1 MYFKKTILTRW
12 MQLVFSSKFWS
23 VRVFF
28 DRKIYW
34 EQEKLELKTVLDTF
48 FAPFHSTKNTRTD
61 VFKKNLLITLL
72 FFLIFA
78 GSGFSQT
85 LSLKEAIKTGL
96 ENYGSIKAKNNYTS
110 ASRETLKQ
118 SRRDYLPNLNL
129 SAQQDYGTING
140 QNGALYGF
148 NGLGTASSGP
158 ALADQN
164 WNSAFGALYLVNMNW
179 DFFTFGKT
187 QEKINLAKIDVQA
200 KEKDLDQEKF
210 QQQIK
215 ISAAYLNLLASQRL
229 LISQQ
234 KNLSR
239 AEVFKR
245 TAVARVKNGLL
256 AGVDSTLATAEVSKA
271 KIALNLAKN
280 FVKEQNNK
288 LVDLM
293 GVAPQDFVTDTL
305 FVNQIPKAIITA
317 DKTSDSLHPLLQ
329 FYKTKIDY
337 SNQQAKLYK
346 RFYYPTMSA
355 FGVLQTRAS
364 GFNPDYITN
373 QNSFSRNYW
382 DGVNPDRSNYLVGI
396 GISWNL
402 TTPFRMSKQVSA
414 QKYVSQALQEEYN
427 QADRELKSQLALA
440 DDKIKVTLD
449 NYAEAPIQVKAAQQ
463 AYLQKSTLYK
473 NGLTDLTDL
482 TQTIFTLN
490 RAEIDRDIV
499 NNNVW
504 QSFLLKVAATGNF
517 DLFINEF

>member
-1 MYFKKTILTRW
+1 MYFKK
-12 MQLVFSSKFWS
+12 
-23 VRVFF
+23 
-28 DRKIYW
+28 
-34 EQEKLELKTVLDTF
+34 
-48 FAPFHSTKNTRTD
+48 
-61 VFKKNLLITLL
+61 ITLL

-78 GSGFSQT
+78 SIGYSQT

-96 ENYGSIKAKNNYTS
+96 ENYGSIRAKNNYTN
-110 ASRETLKQ
+110 ASKETLKQ

-129 SAQQDYGTING
+129 SAQQDYGTVNG
-140 QNGALYGF
+140 QNGPLYGF
-148 NGLGTASSGP
+148 GGLGVASSGLP
-158 ALADQN
+158 LPQQN

-187 QEKINLAKIDVQA
+187 QEKINLSKIDVQA
-200 KEKDLDQEKF
+200 KEKDLEQEKF
-210 QQQIK
+210 QQEIK

-239 AEVFKR
+239 AEVFKK

-293 GVAPQDFVTDTL
+293 GVAPQDFVADTL
-305 FVNQIPKAIITA
+305 FVTQIPKELVKENTA
-317 DKTSDSLHPLLQ
+317 TDSLHPLLQ

-337 SNQQAKLYK
+337 SNQQVKLYK

-364 GFNPDYITN
+364 GFE
-373 QNSFSRNYW
+373 NSYATDQHAFSRNYW

-396 GISWNL
+396 GITWNL
-402 TTPFRMSKQVSA
+402 TTPFRSSKQVSA
-414 QKYVSQALQEEYN
+414 QKFVSQALQEEYN
-427 QADRELKSQLALA
+427 QADRELKSQLTFAE
-440 DDKIKVTLD
+440 DKIKITMD
-449 NYAEAPIQVKAAQQ
+449 NYVEAPIQVDAAKR
-463 AYLQKSTLYK
+463 AYIQKSTLYK

-482 TQTIFTLN
+482 TQTIYTLN

-504 QSFLLKVAATGNF
+504 QSYLLKVAATGNF

>member
-1 MYFKKTILTRW
+1 MYFKK
-12 MQLVFSSKFWS
+12 
-23 VRVFF
+23 
-28 DRKIYW
+28 
-34 EQEKLELKTVLDTF
+34 
-48 FAPFHSTKNTRTD
+48 
-61 VFKKNLLITLL
+61 ITLL
-72 FFLIFA
+72 FFLICA
-78 GSGFSQT
+78 SSGFSQT
-85 LSLKEAIKTGL
+85 LSLKEAITTGL
-96 ENYGSIKAKNNYTS
+96 ENYGSIRAKSNYSS
-110 ASRETLKQ
+110 ASKETLKQ

-158 ALADQN
+158 TLPDQN

-187 QEKINLAKIDVQA
+187 KEKINLAKIDVQT
-200 KEKDLDQEKF
+200 KERDLNQEKF
-210 QQQIK
+210 QQEIK

-234 KNLSR
+234 KNLYR
-239 AEVFKR
+239 AEVFKK
-245 TAVARVKNGLL
+245 TAAARVKNGLL

-293 GVAPQDFVTDTL
+293 GVAPQDFVADTL
-305 FVNQIPKAIITA
+305 FVTQIPKELLVSE
-317 DKTSDSLHPLLQ
+317 KTTDSLHPLLQ
-329 FYKTKIDY
+329 LYKTRIDY

-346 RFYYPTMSA
+346 RFYYPTMTA

-364 GFNPDYITN
+364 GFESNYGTDQTA
-373 QNSFSRNYW
+373 FSRNYW

-402 TTPFRMSKQVSA
+402 TTPFRVSKQVSA

-427 QADRELKSQLALA
+427 QADRELKSQLSFA
-440 DDKIKVTLD
+440 DDKIKITLD
-449 NYAEAPIQVKAAQQ
+449 NYAEAPIQVDAAKR
-463 AYLQKSTLYK
+463 AYIQKSTLYK

-482 TQTIFTLN
+482 TQTIYTLN

-504 QSFLLKVAATGNF
+504 QSYLLKVAAKGNF

>member
-1 MYFKKTILTRW
+1 MYFKK
-12 MQLVFSSKFWS
+12 
-23 VRVFF
+23 
-28 DRKIYW
+28 
-34 EQEKLELKTVLDTF
+34 
-48 FAPFHSTKNTRTD
+48 
-61 VFKKNLLITLL
+61 ITLL
-72 FFLIFA
+72 FFLILA
-78 GSGFSQT
+78 SVGYSQT

-96 ENYGSIKAKNNYTS
+96 ENYGSIRAKNNFTN
-110 ASRETLKQ
+110 ASKETLKQ

-129 SAQQDYGTING
+129 SAQQDYGTVNG
-140 QNGALYGF
+140 QNGPLYGF
-148 NGLGTASSGP
+148 GGLGVASSGLP
-158 ALADQN
+158 LPEQN

-179 DFFTFGKT
+179 DFFTFGKIK
-187 QEKINLAKIDVQA
+187 EKINLSKIDVQA
-200 KEKDLDQEKF
+200 KENDLNQEKF

-245 TAVARVKNGLL
+245 TAAARVKNGLL

-305 FVNQIPKAIITA
+305 FVTQIPKELIQRNAT
-317 DKTSDSLHPLLQ
+317 TDSLHPLLQ
-329 FYKTKIDY
+329 LYKTRIDY
-337 SNQQAKLYK
+337 SNQQVKLYK
-346 RFYYPTMSA
+346 RFYYPTMTA

-364 GFNPDYITN
+364 GFENSYASD
-373 QNSFSRNYW
+373 QNAFSRNYW
-382 DGVNPDRSNYLVGI
+382 DGVNPDRSNYLLGVGI
-396 GISWNL
+396 TWNI
-402 TTPFRMSKQVSA
+402 TTPFRSSKQVSA
-414 QKYVSQALQEEYN
+414 QKFVSQALQEEYN
-427 QADRELKSQLALA
+427 QADRELKSQLNFAE
-440 DDKIKVTLD
+440 DKIRITLE
-449 NYAEAPIQVKAAQQ
+449 NYAEAPIQVDAAKR

-482 TQTIFTLN
+482 TQTIYVLN

>member
-1 MYFKKTILTRW
+1 MYFKK
-12 MQLVFSSKFWS
+12 
-23 VRVFF
+23 
-28 DRKIYW
+28 
-34 EQEKLELKTVLDTF
+34 
-48 FAPFHSTKNTRTD
+48 
-61 VFKKNLLITLL
+61 ITLL
-72 FFLIFA
+72 VFLIFA
-78 GSGFSQT
+78 CGSYAQT

-96 ENYGSIKAKNNYTS
+96 ENYGSIKAKSNYTN
-110 ASRETLKQ
+110 ASRESLKQ
-118 SRRDYLPNLNL
+118 SKRDYLPNLNL
-129 SAQQDYGTING
+129 SAQQDYGTVNG
-140 QNGALYGF
+140 QNGPLYGF
-148 NGLGTASSGP
+148 GGLGVASSGLP
-158 ALADQN
+158 LPQQN

-187 QEKINLAKIDVQA
+187 QERINLAKIDVQA
-200 KEKDLDQEKF
+200 KEKDLKQEQF
-210 QQQIK
+210 QQEIK

-239 AEVFKR
+239 AEIFKK

-280 FVKEQNNK
+280 FVKEQNSK

-293 GVAPQDFVTDTL
+293 GVAPQDFATDTL
-305 FVNQIPKAIITA
+305 FVNQIPKQLLTGIA
-317 DKTSDSLHPLLQ
+317 SDSLHPLLQ
-329 FYKTKIDY
+329 LYKTKIDY
-337 SNQQAKLYK
+337 SNQQVNVYK
-346 RFYYPTMSA
+346 RFYYPTMTA

-364 GFNPDYITN
+364 GFDSAYASDQTA
-373 QNSFSRNYW
+373 FTRNYW
-382 DGVNPDRSNYLVGI
+382 DGVNPDRTNYLVGI
-396 GISWNL
+396 GITWNL
-402 TTPFRMSKQVSA
+402 TTPFRMSRQVSA
-414 QKYVSQALQEEYN
+414 QKYVSQGLQEEYN

-440 DDKIKVTLD
+440 DDKIKITLD
-449 NYAEAPIQVKAAQQ
+449 NYAEAPIQVNAAQK

-473 NGLTDLTDL
+473 NGLTDLTDI
-482 TQTIFTLN
+482 TQTLYTLN

>member
-1 MYFKKTILTRW
+1 MYFKKI
-12 MQLVFSSKFWS
+12 
-23 VRVFF
+23 
-28 DRKIYW
+28 
-34 EQEKLELKTVLDTF
+34 TF
-48 FAPFHSTKNTRTD
+48 
-61 VFKKNLLITLL
+61 L

-78 GSGFSQT
+78 SIGYSQT
-85 LSLKEAIKTGL
+85 LSLKEALKTGL
-96 ENYGSIKAKNNYTS
+96 ENYGSIKAKNNYAS

-129 SAQQDYGTING
+129 SAQQDYGTVNG
-140 QNGALYGF
+140 QNGPLYGF
-148 NGLGTASSGP
+148 GGLGVASSGLP
-158 ALADQN
+158 LPEQN

-187 QEKINLAKIDVQA
+187 QEKINLSKIDVRA
-200 KEKDLDQEKF
+200 KEKDLKQEKF
-210 QQQIK
+210 QQEIK

-234 KNLSR
+234 KNLAR
-239 AEVFKR
+239 AEVFKK
-245 TAVARVKNGLL
+245 TAAARVKNGLL

-293 GVAPQDFVTDTL
+293 GVASQDFVTDTL
-305 FVNQIPKAIITA
+305 FVNQIPKELVNNNIAT
-317 DKTSDSLHPLLQ
+317 DSLHPLLQ
-329 FYKTKIDY
+329 LYKTKIDY
-337 SNQQAKLYK
+337 SNQQVKLYK

-355 FGVLQTRAS
+355 FGILQTRAS
-364 GFNPDYITN
+364 GFDSSYAVDQTAFN
-373 QNSFSRNYW
+373 RNYW
-382 DGVNPDRSNYLVGI
+382 NGVNPDRSNYLIGI
-396 GISWNL
+396 GITWNL
-402 TTPFRMSKQVSA
+402 TTPFRSSKQVSA
-414 QKYVSQALQEEYN
+414 QKFVSQALQEEYN
-427 QADRELKSQLALA
+427 QADRELKSQLVFAE
-440 DDKIKVTLD
+440 DKIKITLD
-449 NYAEAPIQVKAAQQ
+449 NYAEAPIQVKAAAQ

-482 TQTIFTLN
+482 TQTIYTLN

>member
-12 MQLVFSSKFWS
+12 MQLVFSSKFSS

-28 DRKIYW
+28 DRKIYLK
-34 EQEKLELKTVLDTF
+34 QEKLELKTVLDTF

-78 GSGFSQT
+78 AIGYSQT

-200 KEKDLDQEKF
+200 KEKDLNQEKF

-317 DKTSDSLHPLLQ
+317 DKASDSLHPLLQ

-337 SNQQAKLYK
+337 SNQQVKLYK

-364 GFNPDYITN
+364 GFNPDYITD

-449 NYAEAPIQVKAAQQ
+449 NYDEAPIQVKAAQQ

>member
-1 MYFKKTILTRW
+1 MYFKK
-12 MQLVFSSKFWS
+12 
-23 VRVFF
+23 
-28 DRKIYW
+28 
-34 EQEKLELKTVLDTF
+34 
-48 FAPFHSTKNTRTD
+48 
-61 VFKKNLLITLL
+61 ITLL
-72 FFLIFA
+72 VFLIFA
-78 GSGFSQT
+78 CGSYAQT

-96 ENYGSIKAKNNYTS
+96 ENYGSIKAKSNYTN
-110 ASRETLKQ
+110 ASRESLKQ
-118 SRRDYLPNLNL
+118 SKRDYLPNLNL
-129 SAQQDYGTING
+129 SAQQDYGTVNG
-140 QNGALYGF
+140 QNGPLYGF
-148 NGLGTASSGP
+148 GGLGVASSGLP
-158 ALADQN
+158 LPQQN

-187 QEKINLAKIDVQA
+187 QERINLAKIDVQA
-200 KEKDLDQEKF
+200 KEKDLKQEQF
-210 QQQIK
+210 QQEIK

-239 AEVFKR
+239 AEIFKK

-280 FVKEQNNK
+280 FVKEQNSK

-293 GVAPQDFVTDTL
+293 GVAPQDFITDTL
-305 FVNQIPKAIITA
+305 FVNQIPKQLLTGVA
-317 DKTSDSLHPLLQ
+317 SDSLHPLLQ
-329 FYKTKIDY
+329 LYKTKIDY
-337 SNQQAKLYK
+337 SNQQVNVYK
-346 RFYYPTMSA
+346 RFYYPTMTA

-364 GFNPDYITN
+364 GFDSAYASDQTA
-373 QNSFSRNYW
+373 FTRNYW
-382 DGVNPDRSNYLVGI
+382 DGVNPDRTNYLVGI
-396 GISWNL
+396 GITWNL
-402 TTPFRMSKQVSA
+402 TTPFRMSRQVSA
-414 QKYVSQALQEEYN
+414 QKYVSQGLQEEYN

-440 DDKIKVTLD
+440 DDKIKITLD
-449 NYAEAPIQVKAAQQ
+449 NYAEAPIQVNAAQK

-473 NGLTDLTDL
+473 NGLTDLTDI
-482 TQTIFTLN
+482 TQTLYTLN

>member
-1 MYFKKTILTRW
+1 MYFKK
-12 MQLVFSSKFWS
+12 
-23 VRVFF
+23 
-28 DRKIYW
+28 
-34 EQEKLELKTVLDTF
+34 
-48 FAPFHSTKNTRTD
+48 
-61 VFKKNLLITLL
+61 ITLFL
-72 FFLIFA
+72 FLIFA
-78 GSGFSQT
+78 SSGFSQT
-85 LSLKEAIKTGL
+85 LSLKEALKIGL
-96 ENYGSIKAKNNYTS
+96 ENYGSIKAKSNYS
-110 ASRETLKQ
+110 NASQETLKQ
-118 SRRDYLPNLNL
+118 SKRDYLPNLNL

-158 ALADQN
+158 ALAEQN

-187 QEKINLAKIDVQA
+187 QEKINLAKVDVQI
-200 KEKDLDQEKF
+200 KEKDLNQEKF

-215 ISAAYLNLLASQRL
+215 ISSAYLNLLASQRL

-239 AEVFKR
+239 AEVFKK

-271 KIALNLAKN
+271 KIALNLARN

-293 GVAPQDFVTDTL
+293 GVAPQDFIADTL
-305 FVNQIPKAIITA
+305 FVNQIPKQLAFEEKA
-317 DKTSDSLHPLLQ
+317 PDSLHPLLQ
-329 FYKTKIDY
+329 LYKTKVDY
-337 SNQQAKLYK
+337 SNQQVKLYK
-346 RFYYPTMSA
+346 RFYYPTMTA

-364 GFNPDYITN
+364 GFETGYAVDQTA
-373 QNSFSRNYW
+373 FTRNYW
-382 DGVNPDRSNYLVGI
+382 DGVNPDRSNYLVGV
-396 GISWNL
+396 GITWNL

-414 QKYVSQALQEEYN
+414 QKFISEALKEEYN
-427 QADRELKSQLALA
+427 QADRELKSQLTFAN
-440 DDKIKVTLD
+440 DKIKITLE
-449 NYAEAPIQVKAAQQ
+449 NYAEAPIQVNAAQK

-482 TQTIFTLN
+482 TQTMFTLN
-490 RAEIDRDIV
+490 RAEIDRDII

-504 QSFLLKVAATGNF
+504 QSYLLKVAATGNF
-517 DLFINEF
+517 DLFTNEF

>member
-1 MYFKKTILTRW
+1 MYFKK
-12 MQLVFSSKFWS
+12 
-23 VRVFF
+23 
-28 DRKIYW
+28 
-34 EQEKLELKTVLDTF
+34 
-48 FAPFHSTKNTRTD
+48 
-61 VFKKNLLITLL
+61 ITLL

-78 GSGFSQT
+78 SIGYSQT

-96 ENYGSIKAKNNYTS
+96 ENYGSIRAKNNYTN
-110 ASRETLKQ
+110 ASKETLKQ

-129 SAQQDYGTING
+129 SAQQDYGTVNG
-140 QNGALYGF
+140 QNGPLYGF
-148 NGLGTASSGP
+148 GGLGVASSGLP
-158 ALADQN
+158 LPQQN

-187 QEKINLAKIDVQA
+187 QEKINLSKIDVQA
-200 KEKDLDQEKF
+200 KEKDLEQEKF
-210 QQQIK
+210 QQEIK

-239 AEVFKR
+239 AEVFKK

-293 GVAPQDFVTDTL
+293 GVAPQDFAADTL
-305 FVNQIPKAIITA
+305 FVTQIPKELVKENTA
-317 DKTSDSLHPLLQ
+317 TDSLHPLLQ

-337 SNQQAKLYK
+337 SNQQVKLYK

-364 GFNPDYITN
+364 GFE
-373 QNSFSRNYW
+373 NSYATDQHAFSRNYW

-396 GISWNL
+396 GITWNL
-402 TTPFRMSKQVSA
+402 TTPFRSSKQVSA
-414 QKYVSQALQEEYN
+414 QKFVSQALQEEYN
-427 QADRELKSQLALA
+427 QADRELKSQLTFAE
-440 DDKIKVTLD
+440 DKIKITMD
-449 NYAEAPIQVKAAQQ
+449 NYAEAPIQVDAAKR
-463 AYLQKSTLYK
+463 AYIQKSTLYK

-482 TQTIFTLN
+482 TQTIYTLN

-499 NNNVW
+499 NNNV
-504 QSFLLKVAATGNF
+504 
-517 DLFINEF
+517 

>member
-1 MYFKKTILTRW
+1 MKTT
-12 MQLVFSSKFWS
+12 
-23 VRVFF
+23 VRS
-28 DRKIYW
+28 
-34 EQEKLELKTVLDTF
+34 EQKT
-48 FAPFHSTKNTRTD
+48 
-61 VFKKNLLITLL
+61 
-72 FFLIFA
+72 
-78 GSGFSQT
+78 
-85 LSLKEAIKTGL
+85 
-96 ENYGSIKAKNNYTS
+96 NYTN
-110 ASRETLKQ
+110 ASKETLKQ

-129 SAQQDYGTING
+129 SAQQDYGTVNG
-140 QNGALYGF
+140 QNGPLYGF
-148 NGLGTASSGP
+148 GGLGVASSGLP
-158 ALADQN
+158 LPEQN

-179 DFFTFGKT
+179 DFFTFGKMK
-187 QEKINLAKIDVQA
+187 EKINLSKIDVQA
-200 KEKDLDQEKF
+200 KEKDLEQEKF
-210 QQQIK
+210 QQEIK

-234 KNLSR
+234 KNLDR
-239 AEVFKR
+239 AEIFKK

-271 KIALNLAKN
+271 KIALNLARN

-305 FVNQIPKAIITA
+305 FVTQIPKELIKGNAA
-317 DKTSDSLHPLLQ
+317 NDSLHPLLQ
-329 FYKTKIDY
+329 FYKTRIDY
-337 SNQQAKLYK
+337 SNQQVKLFK

-364 GFNPDYITN
+364 GFENSYATD
-373 QNSFSRNYW
+373 QNAFSRNYW
-382 DGVNPDRSNYLVGI
+382 DGVNPDRTNYLIGVGI
-396 GISWNL
+396 TWNL
-402 TTPFRMSKQVSA
+402 TTPFRSSKQVSA
-414 QKYVSQALQEEYN
+414 QKFVSQALQEEYN
-427 QADRELKSQLALA
+427 QADRDLKSQLNFAE
-440 DDKIKVTLD
+440 DKIKITLE
-449 NYAEAPIQVKAAQQ
+449 NYAEAPIQVDAAKR

-482 TQTIFTLN
+482 TQTMYVLN

>member
-1 MYFKKTILTRW
+1 MYFKK
-12 MQLVFSSKFWS
+12 
-23 VRVFF
+23 
-28 DRKIYW
+28 
-34 EQEKLELKTVLDTF
+34 
-48 FAPFHSTKNTRTD
+48 
-61 VFKKNLLITLL
+61 ITLF

-78 GSGFSQT
+78 TAVFSQT
-85 LSLKEAIKTGL
+85 LSLKEALKTGL
-96 ENYGSIKAKNNYTS
+96 ENYGSIKAKHNYSS
-110 ASRETLKQ
+110 ASQETLKQ
-118 SRRDYLPNLNL
+118 SKRDYLPNLNL

-158 ALADQN
+158 ALQEQN

-187 QEKINLAKIDVQA
+187 QEKINLTKADVQI
-200 KEKDLDQEKF
+200 KEKDLNQEKF

-215 ISAAYLNLLASQRL
+215 IAAAYLNLLASQRL

-239 AEVFKR
+239 AEVFKK
-245 TAVARVKNGLL
+245 TAATRVKNGLL
-256 AGVDSTLATAEVSKA
+256 AGVDSTLAAAEVSKA
-271 KIALNLAKN
+271 KIALNLARN

-293 GVAPQDFVTDTL
+293 GTAPQDFIADTL
-305 FVNQIPKAIITA
+305 FVNQIPKQLAFAEKAT
-317 DKTSDSLHPLLQ
+317 DSLHPLLQ
-329 FYKTKIDY
+329 WYKTKVDY
-337 SNQQAKLYK
+337 SNQQTKLYK
-346 RFYYPTMSA
+346 RFYYPTMTA

-364 GFNPDYITN
+364 GFETGYAVDQTA
-373 QNSFSRNYW
+373 FTRNYW

-402 TTPFRMSKQVSA
+402 TTPFRMNKQVKA
-414 QKYVSQALQEEYN
+414 QKFVTQALQEEYN
-427 QADRELKSQLALA
+427 QADRELKSQLNFAE
-440 DDKIKVTLD
+440 DKIKITLE
-449 NYAEAPIQVKAAQQ
+449 NYAEAPIQVNAAQK

-482 TQTIFTLN
+482 TQTIYTLN
-490 RAEIDRDIV
+490 RAEIDRDII

-504 QSFLLKVAATGNF
+504 QSYLLKVAATGNF
-517 DLFINEF
+517 DLFANEF

>member
-1 MYFKKTILTRW
+1 MYFKKIIL
-12 MQLVFSSKFWS
+12 
-23 VRVFF
+23 
-28 DRKIYW
+28 
-34 EQEKLELKTVLDTF
+34 
-48 FAPFHSTKNTRTD
+48 
-61 VFKKNLLITLL
+61 LL
-72 FFLIFA
+72 FVIFA
-78 GSGFSQT
+78 ATGYSQT

-96 ENYGSIKAKNNYTS
+96 ENYGSIKAKNSYS
-110 ASRETLKQ
+110 KASQETFKQ
-118 SRRDYLPNLNL
+118 SKRDYLPNLNL

-158 ALADQN
+158 ALPEQN

-179 DFFTFGKT
+179 DFFTFGKA
-187 QEKINLAKIDVQA
+187 QEKINLAKADVQV
-200 KEKDLDQEKF
+200 KEKDLNQEKF
-210 QQQIK
+210 QQEIR
-215 ISAAYLNLLASQRL
+215 ISSAYLNLLASQRL

-239 AEVFKR
+239 AEVFKK

-271 KIALNLAKN
+271 KIALNLARN

-293 GVAPQDFVTDTL
+293 GVAPQDFITDTL
-305 FVNQIPKAIITA
+305 FVNQIPKQLAFA
-317 DKTSDSLHPLLQ
+317 EKVPDSLHPLLQ
-329 FYKTKIDY
+329 LYKTKTDY
-337 SNQQAKLYK
+337 SNQQTKLYK

-355 FGVLQTRAS
+355 FGVMQTRAS
-364 GFNPDYITN
+364 GFNTGYAIDQTA
-373 QNSFSRNYW
+373 FTRNYW

-402 TTPFRMSKQVSA
+402 TTPFRMSKQVQA
-414 QKYVSQALQEEYN
+414 QKYVTEALQEEYN
-427 QADRELKSQLALA
+427 QADRELKSQLNFAN
-440 DDKIKVTLD
+440 DKIKITLE
-449 NYAEAPIQVKAAQQ
+449 NYAEAPIQVNAAQR
-463 AYLQKSTLYK
+463 AYVQKSTLYK

-482 TQTIFTLN
+482 TQTMFTLN

>member
-1 MYFKKTILTRW
+1 MYFKK
-12 MQLVFSSKFWS
+12 
-23 VRVFF
+23 
-28 DRKIYW
+28 
-34 EQEKLELKTVLDTF
+34 
-48 FAPFHSTKNTRTD
+48 
-61 VFKKNLLITLL
+61 ITLL

-78 GSGFSQT
+78 SIGYSQT

-96 ENYGSIKAKNNYTS
+96 ENYGSIRAKNNYTN
-110 ASRETLKQ
+110 ASKETLKQ

-129 SAQQDYGTING
+129 SAQQDYGTVNG
-140 QNGALYGF
+140 QNGPLYGF
-148 NGLGTASSGP
+148 GGLGVASSGLP
-158 ALADQN
+158 LPQQN

-187 QEKINLAKIDVQA
+187 QEKINLSKIDVQA
-200 KEKDLDQEKF
+200 KEKDLEQEKF
-210 QQQIK
+210 QQEIK

-239 AEVFKR
+239 AEVFKK

-293 GVAPQDFVTDTL
+293 GVAPQDFAADTL
-305 FVNQIPKAIITA
+305 FVTQIPKELVKENTA
-317 DKTSDSLHPLLQ
+317 TDSLHPLLQ

-337 SNQQAKLYK
+337 SNQQVKLYK

-364 GFNPDYITN
+364 GFE
-373 QNSFSRNYW
+373 NSYATDQHAFSRNYW

-396 GISWNL
+396 GITWNL
-402 TTPFRMSKQVSA
+402 TTPFRSSKQVSA
-414 QKYVSQALQEEYN
+414 QKFVSQALQEEYN
-427 QADRELKSQLALA
+427 QADRELKSQLTFAE
-440 DDKIKVTLD
+440 DKIKITMD
-449 NYAEAPIQVKAAQQ
+449 NYAETPIQVDAAKR
-463 AYLQKSTLYK
+463 AYIQKSTLYK

-482 TQTIFTLN
+482 TQTIYTLN

-504 QSFLLKVAATGNF
+504 QSYLLKVAATGNF

>member
-1 MYFKKTILTRW
+1 MYFKK
-12 MQLVFSSKFWS
+12 
-23 VRVFF
+23 
-28 DRKIYW
+28 
-34 EQEKLELKTVLDTF
+34 
-48 FAPFHSTKNTRTD
+48 
-61 VFKKNLLITLL
+61 ITLL
-72 FFLIFA
+72 FLLIFA
-78 GSGFSQT
+78 SIGYAQT
-85 LSLKEAIKTGL
+85 LSLKEAVKTGL
-96 ENYGSIKAKNNYTS
+96 ENYGSIRAKNNYTN
-110 ASRETLKQ
+110 ASKETLKQ

-129 SAQQDYGTING
+129 SAQQDYGTVNG
-140 QNGALYGF
+140 QNGPLYGF
-148 NGLGTASSGP
+148 GGLGVASSGLP
-158 ALADQN
+158 LPEQN

-187 QEKINLAKIDVQA
+187 QEKINLSKIDVQA
-200 KEKDLDQEKF
+200 KEKDLEQEKF
-210 QQQIK
+210 QQEIK

-234 KNLSR
+234 KNLDR
-239 AEVFKR
+239 AEVFKK

-271 KIALNLAKN
+271 KIALNLARN

-305 FVNQIPKAIITA
+305 FVTQIPKELIQGNAA
-317 DKTSDSLHPLLQ
+317 NDSLHPLLQ
-329 FYKTKIDY
+329 LYKTKIDY
-337 SNQQAKLYK
+337 SNQQVKLYK

-364 GFNPDYITN
+364 GFENSYATD
-373 QNSFSRNYW
+373 QNAFSRNYW
-382 DGVNPDRSNYLVGI
+382 DGVNPDRTNYLVGV
-396 GISWNL
+396 GITWNL
-402 TTPFRMSKQVSA
+402 TTPFRSSKQVSA
-414 QKYVSQALQEEYN
+414 QKFVSQALQEEYN
-427 QADRELKSQLALA
+427 QADRELKSQLNFAE
-440 DDKIKVTLD
+440 DKIKITLE
-449 NYAEAPIQVKAAQQ
+449 NYAEAPIQVDAAKR
-463 AYLQKSTLYK
+463 AYVQKSTLYK

-482 TQTIFTLN
+482 TQTMYVLN

>member
-1 MYFKKTILTRW
+1 MYFKK
-12 MQLVFSSKFWS
+12 
-23 VRVFF
+23 
-28 DRKIYW
+28 
-34 EQEKLELKTVLDTF
+34 
-48 FAPFHSTKNTRTD
+48 
-61 VFKKNLLITLL
+61 ITLL

-78 GSGFSQT
+78 TIGYSQS

-118 SRRDYLPNLNL
+118 SRRDYLPNFNL

-158 ALADQN
+158 ALPDQN

-215 ISAAYLNLLASQRL
+215 IAAAYLNLLASQRL

-245 TAVARVKNGLL
+245 TAAARVKNGLL

-317 DKTSDSLHPLLQ
+317 DKASDSLHPLLQ

-364 GFNPDYITN
+364 GFNTDYGTD
-373 QNSFSRNYW
+373 QTSFNRNYW

-414 QKYVSQALQEEYN
+414 QKYVSQGLQEEYN
-427 QADRELKSQLALA
+427 QVERELKSQLNFA
-440 DDKIKVTLD
+440 DDKIKITLE

-504 QSFLLKVAATGNF
+504 QSYLLKVAAT
-517 DLFINEF
+517 

>member
-1 MYFKKTILTRW
+1 MTFISVREINLYYNFTLEFMYFKK
-12 MQLVFSSKFWS
+12 
-23 VRVFF
+23 
-28 DRKIYW
+28 
-34 EQEKLELKTVLDTF
+34 
-48 FAPFHSTKNTRTD
+48 
-61 VFKKNLLITLL
+61 ITLL

-78 GSGFSQT
+78 SIGYSQT
-85 LSLKEAIKTGL
+85 LSLKEAVKTGL
-96 ENYGSIKAKNNYTS
+96 ENYGSIRAKNNYTN
-110 ASRETLKQ
+110 ASKETLKQ

-129 SAQQDYGTING
+129 SAQQDYGTVNG
-140 QNGALYGF
+140 QNGPLYGF
-148 NGLGTASSGP
+148 GGLGVASSGLP
-158 ALADQN
+158 LPEQN

-187 QEKINLAKIDVQA
+187 QEKINLSKIDVQA
-200 KEKDLDQEKF
+200 KEKDLQQEKF
-210 QQQIK
+210 QQEIK

-234 KNLSR
+234 KNLDR
-239 AEVFKR
+239 AEVFKK

-305 FVNQIPKAIITA
+305 FVTQIPKELIKTNTA
-317 DKTSDSLHPLLQ
+317 TDSLHPLLQ

-337 SNQQAKLYK
+337 SNQQVKLYK

-364 GFNPDYITN
+364 GFENSYATD
-373 QNSFSRNYW
+373 QNAFSRNYW
-382 DGVNPDRSNYLVGI
+382 DGVNPDRTNYLVGV
-396 GISWNL
+396 GITWNL
-402 TTPFRMSKQVSA
+402 TTPFRSSKQVSA
-414 QKYVSQALQEEYN
+414 QKFVSQALQEEYN
-427 QADRELKSQLALA
+427 QADRELKSQLTFAE
-440 DDKIKVTLD
+440 DKIKITLD
-449 NYAEAPIQVKAAQQ
+449 NYAEAPIQVDAAKR
-463 AYLQKSTLYK
+463 AYIQKSTLYK

-482 TQTIFTLN
+482 TQTIYTLN

>member
-1 MYFKKTILTRW
+1 MYFKK
-12 MQLVFSSKFWS
+12 
-23 VRVFF
+23 
-28 DRKIYW
+28 
-34 EQEKLELKTVLDTF
+34 
-48 FAPFHSTKNTRTD
+48 
-61 VFKKNLLITLL
+61 ITLL

-78 GSGFSQT
+78 SIGYAQN
-85 LSLKEAIKTGL
+85 LSLKEAVKTGL
-96 ENYGSIKAKNNYTS
+96 ENYGSIRAKNNYTN
-110 ASRETLKQ
+110 ASKETLKQ

-129 SAQQDYGTING
+129 SAQQDYGTVNG
-140 QNGALYGF
+140 QNGPLYGF
-148 NGLGTASSGP
+148 GGLGVASSGLP
-158 ALADQN
+158 LPEQN

-187 QEKINLAKIDVQA
+187 QEKINLSKIDVQA
-200 KEKDLDQEKF
+200 KEKDLQQEKF
-210 QQQIK
+210 QQEIK

-234 KNLSR
+234 KNLDR
-239 AEVFKR
+239 AEVFKK

-271 KIALNLAKN
+271 KIALNLARN

-293 GVAPQDFVTDTL
+293 GVAPQDFVADTL
-305 FVNQIPKAIITA
+305 FVTQIPKELIQGNAA
-317 DKTSDSLHPLLQ
+317 NDSLHPLLQ
-329 FYKTKIDY
+329 LYKTKIDY
-337 SNQQAKLYK
+337 SNQQVKLFK

-364 GFNPDYITN
+364 GFDNTYATD
-373 QNSFSRNYW
+373 QNAFSRNYW
-382 DGVNPDRSNYLVGI
+382 DGVNPDRTNYLVGV
-396 GISWNL
+396 GITWNL
-402 TTPFRMSKQVSA
+402 TTPFRSSKQVSA
-414 QKYVSQALQEEYN
+414 QKFVSQALQEEYN
-427 QADRELKSQLALA
+427 QADRELKSQLNFAE
-440 DDKIKVTLD
+440 DKIKITLE
-449 NYAEAPIQVKAAQQ
+449 NYAEAPIQVDAAKR
-463 AYLQKSTLYK
+463 AYVQKSTLYK

-482 TQTIFTLN
+482 TQTMYVLN

>member
-1 MYFKKTILTRW
+1 MCFKKIIL
-12 MQLVFSSKFWS
+12 LS
-23 VRVFF
+23 
-28 DRKIYW
+28 
-34 EQEKLELKTVLDTF
+34 
-48 FAPFHSTKNTRTD
+48 
-61 VFKKNLLITLL
+61 
-72 FFLIFA
+72 FLIFA
-78 GSGFSQT
+78 SVSYSQT

-96 ENYGSIKAKNNYTS
+96 ENFGSIKAKNNYAN

-129 SAQQDYGTING
+129 SAQQDYGTVNG
-140 QNGALYGF
+140 QNGPLYGF

-158 ALADQN
+158 TLAEQN
-164 WNSAFGALYLVNMNW
+164 WNAAFGALYLANVNW

-187 QEKINLAKIDVQA
+187 QEKINLAKIDVQTR
-200 KEKDLDQEKF
+200 ENDLQQERF
-210 QQQIK
+210 QQEIK
-215 ISAAYLNLLASQRL
+215 ISSAYLNLLASQRL

-239 AEVFKR
+239 TEVFRKN
-245 TAVARVKNGLL
+245 AVTRVKNGLL

-280 FVKEQNNK
+280 LVKEQNNK

-293 GVAPQDFVTDTL
+293 GIAPQDIITDTV
-305 FVNQIPKAIITA
+305 FVNRIPRNIVMDEKAP
-317 DKTSDSLHPLLQ
+317 DSLHPLLQ

-337 SNQQAKLYK
+337 SNQQVKLYK

-364 GFNPDYITN
+364 GFNYDYALDR
-373 QNSFSRNYW
+373 NSFSRNYW

-396 GISWNL
+396 GITWNL

-414 QKYVSQALQEEYN
+414 QKFVSQAIQEEYN
-427 QADRELKSQLALA
+427 QADRELKSQLSLA
-440 DDKIKVTLD
+440 DDKIKITLD
-449 NYAEAPIQVKAAQQ
+449 NYTEAPIQVKAAAQ

-482 TQTIFTLN
+482 TQTLFILN

-504 QSFLLKVAATGNF
+504 QSYLLKVAAIGNF

>member
-1 MYFKKTILTRW
+1 MYFKK
-12 MQLVFSSKFWS
+12 
-23 VRVFF
+23 
-28 DRKIYW
+28 
-34 EQEKLELKTVLDTF
+34 
-48 FAPFHSTKNTRTD
+48 
-61 VFKKNLLITLL
+61 ITLL

-78 GSGFSQT
+78 SIGYSQT

-96 ENYGSIKAKNNYTS
+96 ENYGSIRAKNNYTN
-110 ASRETLKQ
+110 ASKETLKQ

-129 SAQQDYGTING
+129 SAQQDYGTVNG
-140 QNGALYGF
+140 QNGPLYGF
-148 NGLGTASSGP
+148 GGLGVASSGLP
-158 ALADQN
+158 LPQQN

-187 QEKINLAKIDVQA
+187 QEKINLSKIDVQA
-200 KEKDLDQEKF
+200 KEKDLEQEKF
-210 QQQIK
+210 QQEIK

-239 AEVFKR
+239 AEVFKK

-293 GVAPQDFVTDTL
+293 GVAPQDFAADTL
-305 FVNQIPKAIITA
+305 FVTQIPKELVKENTA
-317 DKTSDSLHPLLQ
+317 TDSLHPLLQ

-364 GFNPDYITN
+364 GFE
-373 QNSFSRNYW
+373 NSYATDQHAFSRNYW
-382 DGVNPDRSNYLVGI
+382 DGVNPDRSNYLIGI
-396 GISWNL
+396 GITWNL
-402 TTPFRMSKQVSA
+402 TTPFRSSKQVSA
-414 QKYVSQALQEEYN
+414 QKFVSQALQEEYN
-427 QADRELKSQLALA
+427 QADRELKSQLTFAE
-440 DDKIKVTLD
+440 DKIKITMD
-449 NYAEAPIQVKAAQQ
+449 NYAEAPIQVDAAKR
-463 AYLQKSTLYK
+463 AYIQKSTLYK

-482 TQTIFTLN
+482 TQTIYTLN

-504 QSFLLKVAATGNF
+504 QSYLLKVAATGNF

>member
-1 MYFKKTILTRW
+1 MYFKK
-12 MQLVFSSKFWS
+12 
-23 VRVFF
+23 
-28 DRKIYW
+28 
-34 EQEKLELKTVLDTF
+34 
-48 FAPFHSTKNTRTD
+48 
-61 VFKKNLLITLL
+61 ITLL

-78 GSGFSQT
+78 SISYSQT

-96 ENYGSIKAKNNYTS
+96 ENYGSIKAKTNYTN

-158 ALADQN
+158 ALPQQN
-164 WNSAFGALYLVNMNW
+164 WNAAFGALYLVNMNW

-187 QEKINLAKIDVQA
+187 QEKINLSKIDVQA
-200 KEKDLDQEKF
+200 KEKDLNQEKF
-210 QQQIK
+210 QQEIK
-215 ISAAYLNLLASQRL
+215 ISSAYLNLLASQRL

-239 AEVFKR
+239 AEVFKK

-271 KIALNLAKN
+271 KIALNLARN
-280 FVKEQNNK
+280 TVKEQNNK

-305 FVNQIPKAIITA
+305 FVNQIPKELLLETKAT
-317 DKTSDSLHPLLQ
+317 DSLHPLLQ
-329 FYKTKIDY
+329 YYKTKIDY
-337 SNQQAKLYK
+337 SNQQVKLYK

-364 GFNPDYITN
+364 GFETGYAID
-373 QNSFSRNYW
+373 QNAFSRNYW
-382 DGVNPDRSNYLVGI
+382 DGVNPDRSNYLVGV

-414 QKYVSQALQEEYN
+414 QKYVSQALKEEYD
-427 QADRELKSQLALA
+427 QADRELKSQMALA
-440 DDKIKVTLD
+440 DDKIKITLD
-449 NYAEAPIQVKAAQQ
+449 NYAEAPIQVKAASQ

-482 TQTIFTLN
+482 TQTIYTLN

-504 QSFLLKVAATGNF
+504 QSFLLKVAASGNF

>member
-1 MYFKKTILTRW
+1 MYFKK
-12 MQLVFSSKFWS
+12 
-23 VRVFF
+23 
-28 DRKIYW
+28 
-34 EQEKLELKTVLDTF
+34 
-48 FAPFHSTKNTRTD
+48 
-61 VFKKNLLITLL
+61 ITLL

-78 GSGFSQT
+78 TIGYSQNLT
-85 LSLKEAIKTGL
+85 LKDAVKTGL
-96 ENYGSIKAKNNYTS
+96 ENYGSIKAKNNYTN

-140 QNGALYGF
+140 QNGALYGL

-158 ALADQN
+158 TLPDQN

-187 QEKINLAKIDVQA
+187 KEKINLAKVDVQA
-200 KEKDLDQEKF
+200 RENDLKQEMF
-210 QQQIK
+210 QQEIK

-234 KNLSR
+234 KNLDR
-239 AEVFKR
+239 AEVFKK

-271 KIALNLAKN
+271 KIALNLARN
-280 FVKEQNNK
+280 FVKEQNNR

-293 GVAPQDFVTDTL
+293 GVAPQDFSTDTL
-305 FVNQIPKAIITA
+305 FVNNVPKALLVA
-317 DKTSDSLHPLLQ
+317 EKTTDSLHPLLQ
-329 FYKTKIDY
+329 YYKTKIDY
-337 SNQQAKLYK
+337 SNQQVKLYK
-346 RFYYPTMSA
+346 RFYYPTMTA

-364 GFNPDYITN
+364 GFESTYATDQTA
-373 QNSFSRNYW
+373 FSRNYW
-382 DGVNPDRSNYLVGI
+382 DGVNPNRSNYLVGI

-414 QKYVSQALQEEYN
+414 QKFVSQGLQEEYN
-427 QADRELKSQLALA
+427 QAERELKSQLSFA
-440 DDKIKVTLD
+440 DDKINISLE
-449 NYAEAPIQVKAAQQ
+449 NYAEAPIQVNAAQK
-463 AYLQKSTLYK
+463 AYIQKSTLYK

-482 TQTIFTLN
+482 TQTLFTLN

-504 QSFLLKVAATGNF
+504 QSYLLKVAATGSF